1 MISKE
6 EYEYIKN
13 IGQNVIYITTPL
25 DENCPKTKYFIVRK
39 DSKDDFKILATQKR
53 RQETLYF

>member
-13 IGQNVIYITTPL
+13 IGQNVIYTSSPL

-39 DSKDDFKILATQKR
+39 DAKDDFKILTTQKR
-53 RQETLYF
+53 RER